1 MELIKM
7 PNGDTPMQY
16 PFPYKNS
23 SGDTTSGGSTNLDPT
38 FITTTTDT
46 LLVTG
51 NATFQGVIDAEI
63 IVGTFVSGSNFT
75 GQESKAGLST
85 TSQKNGSTN
94 NTAYA
99 GLEAINNNNG
109 TVGLYSYGSSHATR
123 PTSAWLETT
132 NPLKV
137 KGSTTSLFAGTNE
150 NLICSGTNVQLP
162 FLTASRP
169 VSTDGSFNLVSASIT
184 GTGSTVL
191 QTSPTL
197 ITPAL
202 GDATGTSLQLSGLTA
217 SQSVQ
222 TDASKNLVSV
232 TNTGTGN
239 NVMSASPTLTGTTS
253 VGVLT
258 ATGVVSGSKFRG
270 EENAAGFSSSYQK
283 NSNSA
288 GSASI
293 TVFNNAD
300 SDLSLSI
307 TGTTSSNKATIS
319 TDRPLE
325 IISDSSISMIG
336 TVIVDSIS
344 PSLPVSTN
352 ASKNLVSASVT
363 GSGST
368 VLQTSPSLI
377 TPALGAATGT
387 SLQLS
392 GLTASQSVQTDA
404 SKNLVSV
411 TNTGTG
417 NNVMSASPTLT
428 GTTSIATL
436 NLSGL
441 LTVTYR
447 LFDNQNI
454 FASPIDVTLSLGAF
468 IITLTYAGFFDKN
481 VSAVFVLIIGTNGI
495 TATLLSGASFT
506 ITPVSGVM
514 VRFTSTQA
522 AYNTAQYSGTAIKL
536 Y

>member
-1 MELIKM
+1 
-7 PNGDTPMQY
+7 MQY

-202 GDATGTSLQLSGLTA
+202 G
-217 SQSVQ
+217 
-222 TDASKNLVSV
+222 
-232 TNTGTGN
+232 
-239 NVMSASPTLTGTTS
+239 
-253 VGVLT
+253 
-258 ATGVVSGSKFRG
+258 
-270 EENAAGFSSSYQK
+270 
-283 NSNSA
+283 
-288 GSASI
+288 
-293 TVFNNAD
+293 
-300 SDLSLSI
+300 
-307 TGTTSSNKATIS
+307 
-319 TDRPLE
+319 
-325 IISDSSISMIG
+325 
-336 TVIVDSIS
+336 
-344 PSLPVSTN
+344 
-352 ASKNLVSASVT
+352 
-363 GSGST
+363 
-368 VLQTSPSLI
+368 
-377 TPALGAATGT
+377 AATGT

-428 GTTSIATL
+428 GTTSIGTL

-522 AYNTAQYSGTAIKL
+522 ATS
-536 Y
+536 